1 MLYDLPDITF
11 AEKDAKLIESEI
23 INTYESLAG
32 RTLAPG
38 DPVRLFLLSVASI
51 IAQQRSLIDF
61 AAKQNLLAFSSGY
74 YLDHL
79 GALLGVERLPAYPAM
94 TTIRFTLS
102 EPQQSEVIIPKGIR
116 VTPDGKLYFATIETT
131 VVPAGEIQIDV
142 MAKCL
147 QNGTIGNEY
156 LPGQINRLVDP
167 LPWIH
172 GVVNI
177 TESSGG
183 ADKETDDNFRER
195 IRIAPESFSVA
206 GPSGSYNFWART
218 AHQDIVDVSVISPSP
233 GVVEIYVLLKDGG
246 IPSQEIL
253 EIVLETVSDEKIRPL
268 TDHVFVLAP
277 SIIEYDLDVTWWLA
291 RDKTVE
297 ASQISMAVDKSI
309 NDWVSWQKS
318 ALGRD
323 INPSALISRIMS
335 AGAKRAE
342 VASPSFTVLTPGE
355 VAIAR
360 SISVTF
366 GGIEDA

>member
-1 MLYDLPDITF
+1 MLYNLPNITF
-11 AEKDAKLIESEI
+11 AEKDVKLIESEI
-23 INTYESLAG
+23 ISTYESLAG

-38 DPVRLFLLSVASI
+38 DPVRLFLLAVASI

-61 AAKQNLLAFSSGY
+61 AAKQNLLAFSSGD

-102 EPQQSEVIIPKGIR
+102 EPQQSEVIIPMGTR
-116 VTPDGKLYFATIETT
+116 VTPDGKLYFATIETI

-147 QNGTIGNEY
+147 QDGTIGNGY

-172 GVVNI
+172 GIVNI

-183 ADKETDDNFRER
+183 ADEETDDNFRER

-206 GPSGSYNFWART
+206 GSSGSYIFWART
-218 AHQDIVDVSVISPSP
+218 AHQDIIDVSVTSPSP
-233 GVVEIYVLLKDGG
+233 GVVEIYVLLKNGG

-253 EIVLETVSDEKIRPL
+253 EVVLETVSDEKIRPL
-268 TDHVFVLAP
+268 TDYVSVLAP
-277 SIIEYDLDVTWWLA
+277 TVIEYELDVTWWLA

-297 ASQISMAVDKSI
+297 ASQISSDVDKAV
-309 NDWVSWQKS
+309 NDWVLWQKS

-323 INPSALISRIMS
+323 INPSALISRIIAS
-335 AGAKRAE
+335 GAKRVD